1 MMERY
6 VLTAREAAYFLGIS
20 RSTLYRLT
28 SQKRLTKL
36 SLSNKRVGWKRSELI
51 RFAESA
57 ELELE

>member
-28 SQKRLTKL
+28 LEKRLRKV
-36 SLSNKRVGWKRSELI
+36 SLSTKRVGWTRPELI
-51 RFAESA
+51 RFANTWQKTN
-57 ELELE
+57 